1 MATINSGN
9 INGVSPA
16 KRGLPRTALW
26 RMLAVVCTA
35 AFVLAGCHSGDNED
49 HTSDTSSNNTHLIR
63 MGFVPGP
70 YRQEFEEGVA
80 PQLKKEGYTIQ
91 YKEFADGI
99 ACNDALA
106 HGEIDANIMQ
116 HPTYLASTNAQ
127 NGTHL
132 QAIVEVPTPPM
143 GLFSQKHPV
152 PQGADNSSEKRKL
165 TPPQNA
171 RVAVPDTAVNLLR
184 VLRILHRIGWID
196 YNEQAKP
203 DSISPRDVTA
213 NPYHLQFVQLD
224 ASQGPRALPDVDYAA
239 IQGNFVISAGLK
251 LSDALALE
259 QRDPA
264 FINVVVVNQPSLHKP
279 FAKAIIDAYHSPFF
293 KQKIE
298 ANPEF
303 KGYMPPDYFT
313 QSSDDGASSSH

>member
-1 MATINSGN
+1 MTTIKSSNLDGLS
-9 INGVSPA
+9 SA
-16 KRGLPRTALW
+16 KKGLLRPALW
-26 RMLAVVCTA
+26 RTIATVCTV
-35 AFVLAGCHSGDNED
+35 AFVLAGCHSGDHEGHSN
-49 HTSDTSSNNTHLIR
+49 DTSSNNTHLIR

-70 YRQEFEEGVA
+70 YRQEFEEGIA
-80 PQLKKEGYTIQ
+80 PQLKKEGYTIRYQ
-91 YKEFADGI
+91 EFADGI

-132 QAIVEVPTPPM
+132 KAIVEVPTPPM
-143 GLFSQKHPV
+143 GLFSQKHPG
-152 PQGADNSSEKRKL
+152 PQNADGSPKKGVL

-171 RVAVPDTAVNLLR
+171 QIAVPDTAVNLLR
-184 VLRILHRIGWID
+184 ALRILHRIGWID
-196 YNEQAKP
+196 YNKQAKP

-213 NPYHLQFVQLD
+213 NPYHLKFVQLD

-251 LSDALALE
+251 LSSALALE

-264 FINVVVVNQPSLHKP
+264 FINVVAVNQPSLHKP
-279 FAKAIIDAYHSPFF
+279 FVKAIVDAYHSPFF

-303 KGYMPPDYFT
+303 KGYIPPQYFSAT
-313 QSSDDGASSSH
+313 SHDS